1 MTTQKKKLLIIGS
14 SQGVY
19 GGIEAYMIALAE
31 AASAWDEYEVKL
43 CFKIVQG
50 MEPISN
56 LVNSARTACTNVH
69 YVRRGTNELLS
80 LIRWADVL
88 HVQNMPPDIVFPAR
102 LLGKEIL
109 LTVHNRRLP
118 GASLHNL
125 IWRLSIKTANQRWYN
140 SNFVWQTW
148 EGNDKAGNSSCV
160 PTVCRLPTGWCPP
173 DERKG
178 FLFVGR
184 WIINKG
190 IEELLKAYAQNQF
203 DPEEWPLTILGD
215 GPLKPTVLALIEELG
230 LKGVR
235 MPGFV
240 DDEQKEQYL
249 ASTRWLLAPART
261 QEDLGLTPIEA
272 RSVGVPAIVTRDGG
286 LPEAGGPAA
295 LIAEPGDVA
304 DLAQRMQQAAQ
315 MSSVEYAQ
323 RGLTGQQSLDSFLK
337 PMIFYRNAYAGK
349 QTPALQPA

>member
-1 MTTQKKKLLIIGS
+1 MNTQKKKLLIIGS

-31 AASAWDEYEVKL
+31 AASAWSEYEVKL

-50 MEPISN
+50 MEPVDN
-56 LVNSARTACTNVH
+56 LTKSARIACADVH
-69 YVRRGTNELLS
+69 YVRRGTKQLLS

-118 GASLHNL
+118 EANLHNL
-125 IWRLSIKTANQRWYN
+125 IWRFSIKTADRRWYN

-148 EGNDKAGNSSCV
+148 EHGNKATNSDCV
-160 PTVCRLPTGWCPP
+160 PTVCRLPSGWCPP
-173 DERKG
+173 EERKG

-184 WIINKG
+184 WIVNKG
-190 IEELLKAYAQNQF
+190 IEELLKAYALNKF

-215 GPLKPTVLALIEELG
+215 GPLKPVVLDLIQELG
-230 LKGVR
+230 LTGVR

-240 DDEQKEQYL
+240 DDSQKEQYL

-286 LPEAGGPAA
+286 LPEAGGQSA

-304 DLAQRMQQAAQ
+304 DLARCMKQAAQ
-315 MSSVEYAQ
+315 MSEAEYAR
-323 RGLTGQQSLDSFLK
+323 RGRTGQQTLTDFLK
-337 PMIFYRNAYAGK
+337 PMTFYRNAYAGK
-349 QTPALQPA
+349 QAPVLQPA